1 MVGVGVSMVWFS
13 SRLRLN
19 LAGVGGSSFSLE
31 TDMERCFGISGFSM
45 LLTQSAY
52 RRVFEVSLMSSAEG
66 LMQAIMAVVPLPVR
80 QSRRTC
86 KSNLMNVTVT

>member
-45 LLTQSAY
+45 LLTQSA
-52 RRVFEVSLMSSAEG
+52 
-66 LMQAIMAVVPLPVR
+66 
-80 QSRRTC
+80 
-86 KSNLMNVTVT
+86 